1 MLYKAKT
8 SQREVFCFVEAEL
21 LGKRCDLACGTVE
34 GEGFAAVEH
43 GKVGKDIWLI
53 EAWQAKCVPKDLIY
67 GVAVFIYDSV
77 GEKVF
82 ANIGPYARTEWR

>member
-1 MLYKAKT
+1 M
-8 SQREVFCFVEAEL
+8 L
-21 LGKRCDLACGTVE
+21 LGVGRDLAGGAVE
-34 GEGFAAVEH
+34 RECFAAVEH

-53 EAWQAKCVPKDLIY
+53 EAWQAKCVTKYLIY
-67 GVAVFIYDSV
+67 RVAVFIYDSV